1 MSKVINSPNVYGAL
15 DRIDIVLRTVTLRI
29 CLNAGWGLILLSAVI
44 TINVLMRKLFNFSLQ
59 GVDEY
64 GGYCLALCAAV
75 GFSQA
80 AFERG
85 HIRID
90 VFTQLVPQRARA
102 IFDVIALLA
111 LNFTAWMIGI
121 KAFGV
126 FQASYGLGALAP
138 SALRTQLS
146 IPQGLWAGALLWFCL
161 ILSTQL
167 IRAVIYL
174 VRCDWQRI
182 EQEFGTPDTREEV
195 EQEMENA
202 RNRLKGLE
210 VQSKG
215 GV

>member
-1 MSKVINSPNVYGAL
+1 MSEVIKSPIVYGAL
-15 DRIDIVLRTVTLRI
+15 DRIDRVLRTVTLRI

-44 TINVLMRKLFNFSLQ
+44 TINVLLRKLFNFSLQ

-64 GGYCLALCAAV
+64 GGYCLALCAAI

-111 LNFTAWMIGI
+111 LNITAWMIGV

-126 FQASYGLGALAP
+126 FQASYELSALAP
-138 SALRTQLS
+138 SALRTHLS

-161 ILSTQL
+161 ILSMQL
-167 IRAVIYL
+167 MRAVIYL
-174 VRCDWQRI
+174 VRRDWQRI

-195 EQEMENA
+195 EQEMEQA
-202 RNRLKGLE
+202 RKRLKGLQ
-210 VQSKG
+210 VQTQG